1 MKNKIIFFLTL
12 LIVFI
17 VTIFIFFNFFWNW
30 HNLPFNIRSLLDQSK
45 KNYIKTILT
54 PYKVIS
60 EQKKKLSVYEDII
73 GFYHLDNENLF
84 KNAELNFKKSLKNIA
99 LEKQIKLDLKN
110 NLSLIKYKLNGLY
123 SGIYKPY
130 PGSGYLDFFN
140 DKLILLSSKG
150 ILAYQVKFKD
160 EISFKQIKNNIN
172 EFIHS
177 EQFNKNIWFS
187 IKDLKVHN
195 NKIFIS
201 FTEEIEKDCWNT
213 SVLIGDMNYENIN
226 FHKLFS
232 PDSCV
237 HSKNN
242 LDKEFNAHQSGGRI
256 ESLDDD
262 YIALSIG
269 EYRSRFLAQDLNSPN
284 GKIIKINIQNGK
296 YKIISIGHRNIQGLL
311 YDKNNNFLLATEHGP
326 KGGDEINLINL
337 NKITVSNY
345 GWPIASY
352 GNHYIKKTTSNDS
365 KYDKYPLLKSH
376 KNNGFIEPLKYHDP
390 SIGIS
395 EIIKIKNNFYAYS
408 SLKAEKIY
416 FFNLNDANELIYTYE
431 IDINERIR
439 DMIYKNNKI
448 YLFLESSASIGII
461 NLE

>member
-1 MKNKIIFFLTL
+1 M
-12 LIVFI
+12 
-17 VTIFIFFNFFWNW
+17 
-30 HNLPFNIRSLLDQSK
+30 
-45 KNYIKTILT
+45 
-54 PYKVIS
+54 
-60 EQKKKLSVYEDII
+60 
-73 GFYHLDNENLF
+73 
-84 KNAELNFKKSLKNIA
+84 
-99 LEKQIKLDLKN
+99 
-110 NLSLIKYKLNGLY
+110 
-123 SGIYKPY
+123 
-130 PGSGYLDFFN
+130 
-140 DKLILLSSKG
+140 ILLSSKG

-326 KGGDEINLINL
+326 KGGDELNLINL

-352 GNHYIKKTTSNDS
+352 GNHYIKKTASNDS

>member
-1 MKNKIIFFLTL
+1 MKYKIAKILTL
-12 LIVFI
+12 LSIFI
-17 VTIFIFFNFFWNW
+17 ITIFIFLNLFWNW
-30 HNLPFNIRSLLDQSK
+30 NDLPFSIRNLLDSSTKNHIK
-45 KNYIKTILT
+45 KVLT
-54 PYKVIS
+54 PYQVIS
-60 EQKKKLSVYEDII
+60 GHEKRLSIYEDII

-84 KNAELNFKKSLKNIA
+84 INAELNFKKSKNNVA
-99 LEKQIKLDLKN
+99 AENKQKLDLKN

-123 SGIYKPY
+123 SGIYNQY

-150 ILAYQVKFKD
+150 ILAYQIKLKD
-160 EISFKQIKNNIN
+160 SISFKQITNNIN
-172 EFIHS
+172 EFINS
-177 EQFNKNIWFS
+177 EQFNKNRWFS
-187 IKDLKVHN
+187 IKDLKIHN

-256 ESLDDD
+256 ESLEDD
-262 YIALSIG
+262 YILLSIG
-269 EYRSRFLAQDLNSPN
+269 EYRSRFLAQDLNSLN
-284 GKIIKINIQNGK
+284 GKIIKINILNGK
-296 YKIISIGHRNIQGLL
+296 NKIISIGHRNVQGLL

-352 GNHYIKKTTSNDS
+352 GNHYIKKTASNDS
-365 KYDKYPLLKSH
+365 KYSKYPLLKSH

-408 SLKAEKIY
+408 SLKAKKIY
-416 FFNLNDANELIYTYE
+416 FFNLNDANELINTYE
-431 IDINERIR
+431 IDIDERIR

-461 NLE
+461 NIE